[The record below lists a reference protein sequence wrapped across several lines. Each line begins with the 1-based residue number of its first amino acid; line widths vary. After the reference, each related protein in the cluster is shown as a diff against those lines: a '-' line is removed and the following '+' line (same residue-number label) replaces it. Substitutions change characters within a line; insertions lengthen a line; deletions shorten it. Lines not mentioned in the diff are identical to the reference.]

1 MHIII
6 FSGGT
11 DLDKHLRETIQKH
24 IDLTLDALRKN
35 RFEAEYIETPELLL
49 QRLDELM
56 PQGCS
61 CSVGGSV
68 TLDETGV
75 LDYLKS
81 GRFEYYDRYHP
92 QADQEEVFHQAMSCD
107 VYLTSSNAITE
118 EGELYNIDGHC
129 NRLAA
134 LIWGP
139 KKVIVVAGYNKIVTN
154 LDAAADRMRSIAAP
168 ANARR
173 LSKKTPCV
181 AIGRCQDCSSPER
194 ICSQELISRWQRHPG
209 RIHVIILGGEYGY

>member
-1 MHIII
+1 M
-6 FSGGT
+6 
-11 DLDKHLRETIQKH
+11 DKHLCAIKQKY
-24 IDLTLDALRKN
+24 INLTLDALRKN
-35 RFEAEYIETPELLL
+35 RFEAEYIETPEQLL

-56 PQGCS
+56 PTGCS

-68 TLDETGV
+68 TLQEAGV

-81 GRFEYYDRYHP
+81 GRFTYYDRYDP
-92 QADQEEVFHQAMSCD
+92 AVEPEDVYHQAMSCD
-107 VYLTSSNAITE
+107 FYFTSSNAITQ
-118 EGELYNIDGHC
+118 EGELYNIDGHG

-139 KKVIVVAGYNKIVTN
+139 KKVIIIAGYNKIVT
-154 LDAAADRMRSIAAP
+154 DRHAAVDRMKMIAAP
-168 ANARR
+168 ANALR

-181 AIGRCQDCSSPER
+181 ATGYCHDCSSDDR
-194 ICSQELISRWQRHPG
+194 ICSQELFTGWQRHPG